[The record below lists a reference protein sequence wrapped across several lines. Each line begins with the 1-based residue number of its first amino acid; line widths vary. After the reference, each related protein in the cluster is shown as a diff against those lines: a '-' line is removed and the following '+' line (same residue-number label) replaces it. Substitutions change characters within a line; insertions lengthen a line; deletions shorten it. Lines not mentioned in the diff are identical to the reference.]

1 MSIRLAVLVSG
12 RGSNLQAIIDAIRT
26 GRLQASVEIVVS
38 DAADAPAVAR
48 ARAVEIPAAVVRR
61 RDYSSRAEFDL
72 ALAGAVEKA
81 RPDLVVLAGF
91 MTLLGPA
98 FLDRFP
104 GRVINIHPS
113 LLPAFP
119 GLEAQKQALEYGV
132 RFTGC
137 TVHYVDYGMDS
148 GAIIDQRVVEV
159 MPGDDVES
167 LSARIL
173 EQEHQLL
180 VDVIGRLGEQMNRR
194 LNGRVSGHVSED
206 VREHVSEDVS
216 GHAGCEVGGKIG
228 EKMGEGRCAH
238 RGREQA

>member
-1 MSIRLAVLVSG
+1 MSIRSIRLAVLVSG
-12 RGSNLQAIIDAIRT
+12 RGSNLQAIVDAVRA
-26 GRLQASVEIVVS
+26 GRLQASVEVVVS
-38 DAADAPAVAR
+38 DVADAPALAR
-48 ARAVEIPAAVVRR
+48 ARAGGIPAAVVRR
-61 RDYSSRAEFDL
+61 RDYPSRAEFEL
-72 ALAGAVEKA
+72 ALAGAVERA

-91 MTLLGPA
+91 MRLLGPA

-132 RFTGC
+132 KFTGC

-159 MPGDDVES
+159 KSSDDVDS

-173 EQEHQLL
+173 EQEHELL
-180 VDVIGRLGEQMNRR
+180 VDVVRRFAEQM
-194 LNGRVSGHVSED
+194 GR
-206 VREHVSEDVS
+206 
-216 GHAGCEVGGKIG
+216 KI
-228 EKMGEGRCAH
+228 GEGRCAH
-238 RGREQA
+238 YGREQA

>member
-1 MSIRLAVLVSG
+1 VSIRLAVLVSG

-48 ARAVEIPAAVVRR
+48 ARAAEIPAAVVRR
-61 RDYSSRAEFDL
+61 RDYSSRAEFEL

-91 MTLLGPA
+91 MMLLGPA

-137 TVHYVDYGMDS
+137 TVHHVDYGMDS

-159 MPGDDVES
+159 MPGDDVDS

-173 EQEHQLL
+173 EQEHELL
-180 VDVIGRLGEQMNRR
+180 VDVIGRFAQHRSEQ
-194 LNGRVSGHVSED
+194 VSSEID
-206 VREHVSEDVS
+206 
-216 GHAGCEVGGKIG
+216 
-228 EKMGEGRCAH
+228 EGRGACC
-238 RGREQA
+238 GRDQA

>member
-1 MSIRLAVLVSG
+1 V
-12 RGSNLQAIIDAIRT
+12 DAARA
-26 GRLQASVEIVVS
+26 GRLQASVEVVVS
-38 DAADAPAVAR
+38 DVADAPALAR
-48 ARAVEIPAAVVRR
+48 ARAGGIPAAVVRR
-61 RDYSSRAEFDL
+61 RDYPSRAEFEL
-72 ALAGAVEKA
+72 ALAGAVERA

-91 MTLLGPA
+91 MRLLGPA

>member
-12 RGSNLQAIIDAIRT
+12 RGSNLQAIIDAIRS
-26 GRLQASVEIVVS
+26 GRLQASAEIVVS

-48 ARAVEIPAAVVRR
+48 ALEVGIPAVVVRR
-61 RDYSSRAEFDL
+61 RDYSSRAEFEL
-72 ALAGAVEKA
+72 ALAGAAEKA

-91 MTLLGPA
+91 MRLLGPA

-119 GLEAQKQALEYGV
+119 GLEAQRQALEYGV
-132 RFTGC
+132 RFSGC

-159 MPGDDVES
+159 MPGDSVDS

-173 EQEHQLL
+173 EQEHELL
-180 VDVIGRLGEQMNRR
+180 VDVIGRLGQQMNEHA
-194 LNGRVSGHVSED
+194 NEHANERVNARVGEQ
-206 VREHVSEDVS
+206 
-216 GHAGCEVGGKIG
+216 VGGKTGGKTGRKI
-228 EKMGEGRCAH
+228 GEGRCAR
-238 RGREQA
+238 RGQEQA